1 AAGVGTGAVSA
12 RALFYGANETRQD
25 QSRIAREKE
34 RTTKP
39 LAESAPPQANRLGR
53 PLEGFPQ
60 PGKAVGTIGQFK
72 PLGLRYS
79 FVVRGT
85 DGQEREV
92 DAATASKSTAP
103 IFLTM
108 EANQEAYLQVWKTA
122 GSSTPKLYW
131 PQKETGQFSLKM
143 TAGHRQ
149 QIALPMESGHVTFTA
164 HLSRVPFGP
173 TTEHETAM
181 FDRLS
186 PNQLLESTTEIG
198 QTGSHEQATYV
209 ISQDPSSTVQI
220 AVDMTLSR

>member
-1 AAGVGTGAVSA
+1 
-12 RALFYGANETRQD
+12 
-25 QSRIAREKE
+25 
-34 RTTKP
+34 
-39 LAESAPPQANRLGR
+39 
-53 PLEGFPQ
+53 
-60 PGKAVGTIGQFK
+60 
-72 PLGLRYS
+72 
-79 FVVRGT
+79 
-85 DGQEREV
+85 
-92 DAATASKSTAP
+92 
-103 IFLTM
+103 M